1 MMEKLIQEIREFAG
15 KRDWQQFHTPK
26 NLAMALSV
34 EASEIVEI
42 FQWLTGEQS
51 RKLSPERV
59 ADLEEEIGDVM
70 IYLTCLAD
78 KFDMNPLEAA
88 RKKMLINEKRYP
100 VHLSRGSAKK
110 YDELTEIKK

>member
-1 MMEKLIQEIREFAG
+1 MEKLIQEIREFAG

-42 FQWLTGEQS
+42 FQWLTEEQS
-51 RKLSPERV
+51 RKLRPEKV
-59 ADLEEEIGDVM
+59 ADLEGEIADVM

-88 RKKMLINEKRYP
+88 RKKMMINEKKYP
-100 VHLSRGSAKK
+100 VHLSRGSARK

>member
-1 MMEKLIQEIREFAG
+1 MEKLIQDLREFTG

-34 EASEIVEI
+34 EAAEIVEI
-42 FQWLTGEQS
+42 FQWLSGEQS
-51 RKLSPERV
+51 RMLSAEKA

-70 IYLTCLAD
+70 IYLACLAD
-78 KFDMNPLEAA
+78 KFDLNPLEAA
-88 RKKMLINEKRYP
+88 RKKMVINEKRYP